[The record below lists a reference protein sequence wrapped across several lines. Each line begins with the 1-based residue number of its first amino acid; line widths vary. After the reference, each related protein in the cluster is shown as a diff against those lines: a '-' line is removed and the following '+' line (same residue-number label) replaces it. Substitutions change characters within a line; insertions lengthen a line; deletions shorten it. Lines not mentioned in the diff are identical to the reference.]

1 MARQN
6 FLVSILSIA
15 DKKICNV
22 AHIFRFFCKSYLM
35 LTDEIWQK
43 SGANSEEIR
52 LILRINEKSGAK
64 KCGFCCIQEETAPE

>member
-1 MARQN
+1 
-6 FLVSILSIA
+6 
-15 DKKICNV
+15 
-22 AHIFRFFCKSYLM
+22 M

>member
-22 AHIFRFFCKSYLM
+22 AHIFRFFYKSYPK
-35 LTDEIWQK
+35 LTDEFWEN

-52 LILRINEKSGAK
+52 LILRINEKSGVK
-64 KCGFCCIQEETAPE
+64 K